1 MSSFAQT
8 SFPNSGITNTLSLQN
23 STNIDF
29 NYPSLNRKDLM
40 YLSTL
45 TNNDFKMR
53 KFKQLHTNRNWS
65 INLYNLDIEG
75 SSPRKFGAF
84 NQKIDYSNK
93 NDDIDKSS
101 PRRLHIKLNKPE
113 YNLSNSDIEY
123 SHPHCVKCKITR
135 HLNPLEPKYNLPT
148 SPEYPPY
155 EPRFIRDSMKVD
167 DIEGAKPRK
176 IVSQNLLR
184 ESLKNNDVKDS
195 WPRKPYVRKSKYEF
209 MNYRDVTHTEFKTKR
224 STNPLEPNYRMKF
237 LDGSQIKFG
246 PIEGNKPMVGSQYMF
261 KVPMNL
267 KIDDIAGSNP
277 GSKNKFKKFMGTN
290 SCYDI
295 SDIVGTKTG
304 TLLKGISTKRHTN
317 PLRPKY
323 KYLGEEELKGYYVNN
338 PYNNYNT
345 LQSFKNNRSL
355 SLNNSVSREII
366 SSDKKNELNNVSNE
380 HNITVEINPT
390 KEEGKEKDNNNNKN
404 NDKKEA
410 KKEENKKLLDRKMR
424 IVKNNKITIGP
435 DGKPNF
441 EGIPYIEDVV
451 KFDKDKYRKPSP
463 NYSIQHDKFL
473 IPPIEEF
480 KRKQINVNPGL
491 RSFQEISKEKMK
503 FLKKEKAS
511 TLMTDPHK
519 TYANKLDDFIT
530 YTNVQLN
537 PKSKINIS
545 SFIENGLPESPILEM
560 ENLTE
565 SKKMSTPR
573 ILNKVISDIK

>member
-8 SFPNSGITNTLSLQN
+8 SFPNAGITNTLSLQN

-45 TNNDFKMR
+45 TNNDFKIR
-53 KFKQLHTNRNWS
+53 KFKQLNTNRNWS

-84 NQKIDYSNK
+84 NQKIDYTNK

-101 PRRLHIKLNKPE
+101 PRRLHIKLTKPE
-113 YNLSNSDIEY
+113 YNLSNTDIEY
-123 SHPHCVKCKITR
+123 SQPHCVKCKITR
-135 HLNPLEPKYNLPT
+135 QTNPLEPKYNLPT

-155 EPRFIRDSMKVD
+155 EPRFIRDSIKVD

-176 IVSQNLLR
+176 IVSQNVLR

-209 MNYRDVTHTEFKTKR
+209 MDYRDVTHNEFKTRR

-237 LDGSQIKFG
+237 LDGTNVKFG
-246 PIEGNKPMVGSQYMF
+246 PIEGNKPMVGSQYMY
-261 KVPMNL
+261 KIPLNL

-277 GSKNKFKKFMGTN
+277 GSKNKYKKFMGTN

-323 KYLGEEELKGYYVNN
+323 KYLGEEELKGYYANN
-338 PYNNYNT
+338 PYNNFNT
-345 LQSFKNNRSL
+345 LQSFNNNRSL
-355 SLNNSVSREII
+355 SLNNSISREIK
-366 SSDKKNELNNVSNE
+366 SDKKEELDKVSNE
-380 HNITVEINPT
+380 NNITVEVNPT
-390 KEEGKEKDNNNNKN
+390 KEEGKKKDNN
-404 NDKKEA
+404 NDKKEV
-410 KKEENKKLLDRKMR
+410 KKVENKKLLDGKVK
-424 IVKNNKITIGP
+424 IVKNNKISIGP

-451 KFDKDKYRKPSP
+451 VFDKEKYRKPSP

-480 KRKQINVNPGL
+480 KRAQINVNPAL

-511 TLMTDPHK
+511 TLMTDPRK

-545 SFIENGLPESPILEM
+545 SFIENRLPESPISET

>member
-545 SFIENGLPESPILEM
+545 SFIENGLPESPILE
-560 ENLTE
+560 NYY
-565 SKKMSTPR
+565 
-573 ILNKVISDIK
+573 IKY

>member
-246 PIEGNKPMVGSQYMF
+246 PIEGNKPMVGSQYMY

-545 SFIENGLPESPILEM
+545 SFIENGLPESPISEM

>member
-45 TNNDFKMR
+45 TNNDFKIR

-84 NQKIDYSNK
+84 NQKIDYTNK

-101 PRRLHIKLNKPE
+101 PRKLHIKLNKPE
-113 YNLSNSDIEY
+113 YNLANSDIEY
-123 SHPHCVKCKITR
+123 SQPHCVKCKITR

-176 IVSQNLLR
+176 IMSQNILR

-224 STNPLEPNYRMKF
+224 STNPLEPTYRMKF

-246 PIEGNKPMVGSQYMF
+246 PIEGNKPMVGSQYMY

-355 SLNNSVSREII
+355 SLNNSISREII
-366 SSDKKNELNNVSNE
+366 PSDKKNELNNVSNE
-380 HNITVEINPT
+380 NNITVEINPT

-404 NDKKEA
+404 NDKKEV
-410 KKEENKKLLDRKMR
+410 KKEENKKLLDGKMR

-451 KFDKDKYRKPSP
+451 AFDKDKYRKPSP

-545 SFIENGLPESPILEM
+545 SYIENGLPESPISEM

>member
-84 NQKIDYSNK
+84 NQKIDYTNK

-123 SHPHCVKCKITR
+123 SQPHCVKCKITR

-155 EPRFIRDSMKVD
+155 EPRFIRDSIKVD

-209 MNYRDVTHTEFKTKR
+209 MNYRDVTHSEFKTKR

-246 PIEGNKPMVGSQYMF
+246 PIEGNKPMVGSQYMY
-261 KVPMNL
+261 KVPLNL

-277 GSKNKFKKFMGTN
+277 GSKNKYKKFMGTN

-355 SLNNSVSREII
+355 SLNNSISREII

-380 HNITVEINPT
+380 NNITVEINPS
-390 KEEGKEKDNNNNKN
+390 KEERKEKEKEKDNNNKN
-404 NDKKEA
+404 NDKKEV
-410 KKEENKKLLDRKMR
+410 KKEENKKLLDGKMR

-451 KFDKDKYRKPSP
+451 AFDKDKYRKPSP

-473 IPPIEEF
+473 IPPIE
-480 KRKQINVNPGL
+480 
-491 RSFQEISKEKMK
+491 
-503 FLKKEKAS
+503 
-511 TLMTDPHK
+511 
-519 TYANKLDDFIT
+519 
-530 YTNVQLN
+530 
-537 PKSKINIS
+537 
-545 SFIENGLPESPILEM
+545 
-560 ENLTE
+560 
-565 SKKMSTPR
+565 
-573 ILNKVISDIK
+573 

>member
-8 SFPNSGITNTLSLQN
+8 SFPNSGVTNTLSLQN

-45 TNNDFKMR
+45 TNNDFKMH

-84 NQKIDYSNK
+84 NQKIDYTNK
-93 NDDIDKSS
+93 NDDIDKSF
-101 PRRLHIKLNKPE
+101 PKKLHIKLNKPE

-123 SHPHCVKCKITR
+123 SQPHCVKCKITR
-135 HLNPLEPKYNLPT
+135 HTNPLEPKYNLPK

-155 EPRFIRDSMKVD
+155 EPRFVRDNIKVD

-176 IVSQNLLR
+176 IVSQNVLR

-195 WPRKPYVRKSKYEF
+195 WPRKPYIRKTKYEF
-209 MNYRDVTHTEFKTKR
+209 MDYRDVTHTEFKTRR

-237 LDGSQIKFG
+237 LDGSKVSFG
-246 PIEGNKPMVGSQYMF
+246 PIEGNKPLVGSQYMY
-261 KVPMNL
+261 KVPFNL
-267 KIDDIAGSNP
+267 KVDDITGTNP
-277 GSKNKFKKFMGTN
+277 GSKNKYKKYMGTN

-295 SDIVGTKTG
+295 SDIVGTKSG

-323 KYLGEEELKGYYVNN
+323 KYLGEEELKGYYSNN

-345 LQSFKNNRSL
+345 LQSFNNRSL
-355 SLNNSVSREII
+355 SLNNSISRDIKKSDIKKDSNKVSHD
-366 SSDKKNELNNVSNE
+366 S
-380 HNITVEINPT
+380 NITVEINPN
-390 KEEGKEKDNNNNKN
+390 KEEKQKEKDNN
-404 NDKKEA
+404 DKKEE
-410 KKEENKKLLDRKMR
+410 KVENKKLLDGKVR
-424 IVKNNKITIGP
+424 IAKNNKITIGP

-451 KFDKDKYRKPSP
+451 EFDKEKYKKPNP
-463 NYSIQHDKFL
+463 NYSIPHDKFL

-491 RSFQEISKEKMK
+491 RSFQEISKEKIK

-511 TLMTDPHK
+511 TLMTDSHK

-530 YTNVQLN
+530 YTNVQIN

-545 SFIENGLPESPILEM
+545 SFIENNGLPESPISET
-560 ENLTE
+560 EHLTE

-573 ILNKVISDIK
+573 ILNKAISDIK

>member
-84 NQKIDYSNK
+84 NQKIDYTNK

-123 SHPHCVKCKITR
+123 SQPHCVKCKITR
-135 HLNPLEPKYNLPT
+135 HLDPLEPKYNLPT

-155 EPRFIRDSMKVD
+155 KPRFIRDSMKVD
-167 DIEGAKPRK
+167 DIQGAKPRK

-209 MNYRDVTHTEFKTKR
+209 MNYRDVTHSEFKTKR

-246 PIEGNKPMVGSQYMF
+246 PIEGNKPMVGSQYMY
-261 KVPMNL
+261 KVPLNL

-277 GSKNKFKKFMGTN
+277 GSKNKYKKFMGTN

-355 SLNNSVSREII
+355 SLNNSISREII
-366 SSDKKNELNNVSNE
+366 TSDKKNELNNVSNE
-380 HNITVEINPT
+380 NNITVEINPT
-390 KEEGKEKDNNNNKN
+390 KEEGKEKDNNKN
-404 NDKKEA
+404 NDKKEV

-451 KFDKDKYRKPSP
+451 AFDKDKYRKPSP

-545 SFIENGLPESPILEM
+545 SFIENGLPESPISEM

>member
-75 SSPRKFGAF
+75 SSPRKFGVF

-246 PIEGNKPMVGSQYMF
+246 PIEGNKPMVGSQYMY

-473 IPPIEEF
+473 IPPIKEF

-545 SFIENGLPESPILEM
+545 SFIENGLPESPISEM

>member
-123 SHPHCVKCKITR
+123 SQPHCVKCKITR
-135 HLNPLEPKYNLPT
+135 HLDPLEPKYNLPT

-155 EPRFIRDSMKVD
+155 KPRFIRDSMKVD
-167 DIEGAKPRK
+167 DIQGAKPRK

-209 MNYRDVTHTEFKTKR
+209 MNYRDVTHSEFKTKR

-246 PIEGNKPMVGSQYMF
+246 PIEGNKPMVGSQYMY
-261 KVPMNL
+261 KVPLNL

-277 GSKNKFKKFMGTN
+277 GSKNKYKKFMGTN

-355 SLNNSVSREII
+355 SLNNSISREII
-366 SSDKKNELNNVSNE
+366 PSDKKNELNNVSNE
-380 HNITVEINPT
+380 NNITVEINPT
-390 KEEGKEKDNNNNKN
+390 KEEGKEKDNNKN
-404 NDKKEA
+404 NDKKEV

-451 KFDKDKYRKPSP
+451 AFDKDKYRKPSP

-545 SFIENGLPESPILEM
+545 SFIENGLPESPISEM